1 MSRKKNNQEEQK
13 QQTKTTFTNILGEKE
28 EEPVCDF
35 LNCYHKFS
43 LHGHRSHQTEL
54 NCICNHL
61 TNAALGIMV
70 VVKK

>member
-1 MSRKKNNQEEQK
+1 MSRKKNNQG
-13 QQTKTTFTNILGEKE
+13 QQGQQYKPTFTNILGER

-43 LHGHRSHQTEL
+43 VHGHRSHQAEL
-54 NCICNHL
+54 NCICNHP
-61 TNAALGIMV
+61 TNAALGIVVV